1 MAAASLQSR
10 GYMPVATAALCPASV
25 LDCNLYIQRP
35 GSTYAELYRGA
46 EYPLEATD
54 LERLRSDGVDHL
66 FIRAEDAEAFRSYL
80 CEHVLHDPALP
91 TATRMKALREVT
103 RVTFQDALRANDCN
117 RMVDVATD
125 FGRDLAC
132 VVVERNIVFREL
144 FVTLEHDYYTFTH
157 VCNVS
162 MYCAALA
169 SRLWMNSAE
178 ELAELAAG
186 ALLHDIGKRH
196 ISPEVLNKPDKLTDD
211 EWVQVREHPV
221 SGFRE
226 LMGRGDLSW
235 PQLMMVYQHHER
247 LDGSGYP
254 AGITGDEMHPWAR
267 VCAVADVFDAL
278 TCQRPYRRAM
288 PLADVCDYLDKYAG
302 VWFDREA
309 VGCWTSH
316 VRSVAHE

>member
-1 MAAASLQSR
+1 MGSGSLQSQ
-10 GYMPVATAALCPASV
+10 GFLPVATATLFPATEIKCDLYLHRPGHEVELYRNHSCPLAVDDLQRLTTSGI
-25 LDCNLYIQRP
+25 DHLYIRAAD
-35 GSTYAELYRGA
+35 AELYR
-46 EYPLEATD
+46 T
-54 LERLRSDGVDHL
+54 
-66 FIRAEDAEAFRSYL
+66 YL
-80 CEHVLHDPALP
+80 CQQVLHESKLP
-91 TATRMKALREVT
+91 TEVRVSALREVT
-103 RVTFQDALRANDCN
+103 RVAFQEALEANDPN
-117 RMVDVATD
+117 HAVHMATD
-125 FGRDLAC
+125 LGRQLAHLIADQA
-132 VVVERNIVFREL
+132 VALHEMFQI
-144 FVTLEHDYYTFTH
+144 LEHDYYTFTH

-162 MYCAALA
+162 TYCVMLA
-169 SRLWMNSAE
+169 RDLGYTATH
-178 ELAELAAG
+178 ELAQVATG